1 MMHSL
6 ANTTVGIR
14 TEIAMRL
21 YDYGASR
28 VGGAEEHLDRRI
40 AFRVRTVEV
49 FNSIQTPSSL

>member
-1 MMHSL
+1 M